1 MLNWYRTV
9 FEHLEQFGHCRIL
22 ADHFNEGATKS
33 ASYSAHILEK
43 VVAELKEKQL
53 MLKTFFK
60 KNRETLWMLQLK
72 TVP

>member
-1 MLNWYRTV
+1 M
-9 FEHLEQFGHCRIL
+9 FQHLEQFGHCRIL

-53 MLKTFFK
+53 MLKTFF
-60 KNRETLWMLQLK
+60 
-72 TVP
+72 